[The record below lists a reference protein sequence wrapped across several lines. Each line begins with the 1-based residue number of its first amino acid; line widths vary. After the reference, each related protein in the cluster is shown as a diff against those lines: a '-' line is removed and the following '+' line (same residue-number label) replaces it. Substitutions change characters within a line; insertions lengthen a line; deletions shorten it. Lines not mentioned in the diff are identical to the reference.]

1 MYNNK
6 ENQMIHEIKPDSK
19 NLENLD
25 FSENSISIFL
35 AGSIDM
41 GSSKKWASELVNRI
55 TEINPFEFDIV
66 FYNPRRD
73 AWDNTWEQ
81 EESNPVFNYQVNWEL
96 DNIEDSDII
105 FFNIL
110 PESKSP
116 ITLME
121 LGLCAGSNAKVIVC
135 CPDGFYRKGNV
146 DILCTRYEM
155 PQYPD
160 FDSAFGALLTTI
172 GREARRK
179 Y

>member
-1 MYNNK
+1 MVTL
-6 ENQMIHEIKPDSK
+6 IKPD
-19 NLENLD
+19 NNFTQQPD
-25 FSENSISIFL
+25 PISVFL
-35 AGSIDM
+35 AGTIEM
-41 GSSKKWASELVNRI
+41 GNSEDWQEETYRRLSSFDN
-55 TEINPFEFDIV
+55 EIGFTHHVDV
-66 FYNPRRD
+66 YNPRRD
-73 AWDNTWEQ
+73 SWDNTWEQ

-96 DNIEDSDII
+96 DNIEDSDVI

-116 ITLME
+116 ITLLE
-121 LGLCAGSNAKVIVC
+121 LGLCAGSKAKVIVC

>member
-1 MYNNK
+1 
-6 ENQMIHEIKPDSK
+6 MITLIKPD
-19 NLENLD
+19 NGFTQQPD
-25 FSENSISIFL
+25 TISVFL
-35 AGSIDM
+35 AGTIEMGDSVDWQEETFKRLESFDKEIGFEHHID
-41 GSSKKWASELVNRI
+41 V
-55 TEINPFEFDIV
+55 
-66 FYNPRRD
+66 YNPRRD

-172 GREARRK
+172 GRETRRK